1 MNSTILTNTDDT
13 IYTREKLVKEIKEC
27 EKELGVTDS
36 ILKINVLNSNIIY
49 YNSLLKDIDE
59 NNRKN
64 KKEVEKNVT
73 EMVIKNL
80 AKQLVT
86 SEIAAEKL
94 AEKLVISEKTV
105 EELTE
110 KLIIYEKAVEVL
122 AEKLVKKIITSEMTA
137 EIFASIEKVIARSFS
152 RNNREN
158 GDYSN

>member
-80 AKQLVT
+80 AK
-86 SEIAAEKL
+86 
-94 AEKLVISEKTV
+94 KLVISEKTV